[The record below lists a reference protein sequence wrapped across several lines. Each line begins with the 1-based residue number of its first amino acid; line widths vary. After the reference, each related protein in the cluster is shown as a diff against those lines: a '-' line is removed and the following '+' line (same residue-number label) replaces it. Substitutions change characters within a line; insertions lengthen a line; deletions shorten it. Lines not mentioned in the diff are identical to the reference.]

1 MSRRSSAAAHSHHL
15 RARVE
20 ILESH
25 RCRIVGKSQSFLMMI
40 TPMLFARPLYGSWC
54 GCLPAQGG
62 VSVTAVEV
70 SGLMLGAAHALLNG
84 RLAAGALALH
94 PYVSAPLS
102 NEISDATR
110 FRAVRVPDAS
120 VAELRRRRRDGSQS
134 QRPPSEPQEAEAA
147 EAEAEAAALHLSFL
161 HADFVQRF
169 SAAEF
174 AGTVDYV
181 VSCFFL
187 DAVENVETLL
197 GTIAHVLRVGGRWLN
212 LGPLQVGAPPGIRD
226 SQS

>member
-1 MSRRSSAAAHSHHL
+1 
-15 RARVE
+15 
-20 ILESH
+20 
-25 RCRIVGKSQSFLMMI
+25 MMI
-40 TPMLFARPLYGSWC
+40 T
-54 GCLPAQGG
+54 PAQGG

-102 NEISDATR
+102 NEVADATR

-134 QRPPSEPQEAEAA
+134 QRPPSEPQ
-147 EAEAEAAALHLSFL
+147 EAEAAALHLSFL

-212 LGPLQVGAPPGIRD
+212 LGPLQVGAPQGYVIANPD